1 MKRLLER
8 NSVNGNCATHIKQ
21 QGIFFKECNR
31 GSQKGESL
39 RGKVRQDYPSCT
51 EQKHVKRK
59 DLEGSAGGRQY
70 LGTSNGEGLFRR
82 LLQLY
87 QTNGD
92 AITTGFK
99 FAAARRFSGTVVVI
113 VLDAWS
119 LPHLRNI
126 ASLSICL
133 EHWEIPPERQTPL
146 NPTSMHYCKEK

>member
-1 MKRLLER
+1 MQSRFPIGRDITGKSEAGLPKLHRTKTRKKERL
-8 NSVNGNCATHIKQ
+8 
-21 QGIFFKECNR
+21 
-31 GSQKGESL
+31 
-39 RGKVRQDYPSCT
+39 GKFR
-51 EQKHVKRK
+51 R
-59 DLEGSAGGRQY
+59 GRQY
-70 LGTSNGEGLFRR
+70 LGTSNGEGLFGR

-87 QTNGD
+87 QTNGG

-133 EHWEIPPERQTPL
+133 EGWEIPPERQTPL
-146 NPTSMHYCKEK
+146 NPTSMQYCKEK